1 MTDGAVLLL
10 IRLLSSVLCRPLQ
23 WIIHGLSMQTK
34 LM

>member
-1 MTDGAVLLL
+1 MTNGALPFL
-10 IRLLSSVLCRPLQ
+10 SVLCRPSSVVWLQ